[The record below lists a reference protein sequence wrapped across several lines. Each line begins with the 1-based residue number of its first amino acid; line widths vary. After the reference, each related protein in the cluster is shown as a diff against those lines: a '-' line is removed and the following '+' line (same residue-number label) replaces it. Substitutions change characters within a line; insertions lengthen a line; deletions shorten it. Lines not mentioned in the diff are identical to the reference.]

1 LVDLNDVWIYVYEK
15 GEARYT
21 DLIKAFVDTGK
32 RSKTVLLNYKKQL
45 EAAEKIKKK
54 LSEVT
59 NRLVY
64 YVPEEMK
71 DKVKL
76 LVEKRGLKE
85 KIDQMTPQKIQ
96 EFLKFL
102 DFLVKAEEGEEF
114 WLWLP
119 DIDHPKKIKKFKYVE
134 TKILR
139 QN

>member
-1 LVDLNDVWIYVYEK
+1 LIDDLWIYIYEK

-21 DLIKAFVDTGK
+21 DLIKTFVETGK
-32 RSKTVLLNYKKQL
+32 ISKTTLLKYKGQL
-45 EAAEKIKKK
+45 EAAGKIKKK

-59 NRLVY
+59 NGPVY
-64 YVPEEMK
+64 YVPDEMK

-76 LVEKRGLKE
+76 LMEKRGLKE

-96 EFLKFL
+96 QFLKFL
-102 DFLVKAEEGEEF
+102 DFLVEAEEGEEF

-119 DIDHPKKIKKFKYVE
+119 DIDHPEKIKKFKYVE

-139 QN
+139 QD

>member
-1 LVDLNDVWIYVYEK
+1 VWIYVYEK

-45 EAAEKIKKK
+45 EAAGKIKKK

-59 NRLVY
+59 NRPVY
-64 YVPEEMK
+64 YVPDEMK
-71 DKVKL
+71 DEVKL

-102 DFLVKAEEGEEF
+102 AFLVESKEGEEF
-114 WLWLP
+114 WVWLP
-119 DIDHPKKIKKFKYVE
+119 DMDHAEKIKKFKYVE

-139 QN
+139 QD

>member
-1 LVDLNDVWIYVYEK
+1 MVDLNDVWIYVYEK

>member
-45 EAAEKIKKK
+45 EAAGKIKKK

-59 NRLVY
+59 NRPVY
-64 YVPEEMK
+64 YVPDEMK

-76 LVEKRGLKE
+76 LVEKRGLNE

-102 DFLVKAEEGEEF
+102 DFMVKAEEGEEF

-119 DIDHPKKIKKFKYVE
+119 DIVHPEKIKKFKYVE

>member
-1 LVDLNDVWIYVYEK
+1 MVDSNDVWIYVYEK
-15 GEARYT
+15 GETRYT
-21 DLIKAFVDTGK
+21 DLIRAFVDTGK

-45 EAAEKIKKK
+45 EAAGKIKKK
-54 LSEVT
+54 LSEAT
-59 NRLVY
+59 NRPVY
-64 YVPEEMK
+64 YVPDEMI
-71 DKVKL
+71 DEVKL

-102 DFLVKAEEGEEF
+102 DFLVKAKEGEEF

-119 DIDHPKKIKKFKYVE
+119 DIDHPEKIKKFRYAE

-139 QN
+139 QD